1 MWLSGGPLQKI
12 PFQCYGVT
20 PSDAISSRTRCTRG
34 RNQTPDELPFSM
46 EYGLIEN
53 GLLYIVICYSVHA
66 QMNGPIA
73 AHRSNG
79 PIAAHRSNGPIAAHG
94 TNGPIAAHR
103 LNRPIAAHISLIR
116 SNFTRCLYTTF

>member
-1 MWLSGGPLQKI
+1 MLLAAEPGAHEGEIRLQMNCLS
-12 PFQCYGVT
+12 VWN
-20 PSDAISSRTRCTRG
+20 ISTADLRR
-34 RNQTPDELPFSM
+34 
-46 EYGLIEN
+46 GLIEN
-53 GLLYIVICYSVHA
+53 GLLYIVICYSVHT